1 MICKRLF
8 KKRGLKIHQTKSG
21 CAQRI
26 SEAQRIDKSE
36 AARIQEINHSGA
48 SCRVNLTA
56 IEVDEV
62 KVEDQIAKGQGVT
75 GVHKTEVN
83 KIDRKMKEVRK
94 EEEKETTAEIDIHI
108 EEDLYMDITSWIKEE
123 EKEEKPKKLT
133 KCRKIK
139 KKEID
144 RSQDIRKWMK
154 RESTGEE
161 KVEVKDDSREIV
173 ITKIEKIEN
182 RGEGEENS
190 SKLLKDHNS
199 KSQVQD

>member
-1 MICKRLF
+1 M
-8 KKRGLKIHQTKSG
+8 G
-21 CAQRI
+21 

-36 AARIQEINHSGA
+36 AARIQEKNHSGA

-83 KIDRKMKEVRK
+83 KIDKKKKEVRK

-133 KCRKIK
+133 KCRKTLK

-154 RESTGEE
+154 RESTGVE

-173 ITKIEKIEN
+173 ITKIEKIEEMEKRTVPN
-182 RGEGEENS
+182 C
-190 SKLLKDHNS
+190 SKIINHNS
-199 KSQVQD
+199 KSQVQNTDR